1 MPVPGTVRA
10 LVLARAAGRCEYCR
24 TRGWLLTL
32 DHVVPRAVWKSA
44 ARSGQPAPPCHPDDP
59 TNLVAACFA
68 CNLAKW
74 KATTGHDPLTG
85 RIERLFNPRQDT
97 WEDHFAWAD
106 DDGIELVG
114 TTPIG
119 RATITRLRLNRDIY
133 REQRKLLRAAMLGGG
148 PPWP

>member
-1 MPVPGTVRA
+1 MPLPASVRA
-10 LVLARAAGRCEYCR
+10 LVLARAKGRCEYCR

-32 DHVVPRAVWKSA
+32 DHVLPKALWKAA
-44 ARSGQPAPPCHPDDP
+44 ARTGQPAPSFHPDDP

-74 KATTGHDPLTG
+74 KATTGRDPLTG
-85 RIERLFNPRQDT
+85 RIERLFNPRQEM
-97 WEDHFAWAD
+97 WEAHFAWV
-106 DDGIELVG
+106 DDGLEIVG

-119 RATITRLRLNRDIY
+119 RATVTRLRLNRELY
-133 REQRKLLRAAMLGGG
+133 REQRRLLRAAMQAGG